1 MAIETQGMNAS
12 SPTVRWV
19 RWLLLVPGAWLAW
32 SVALVSGMAVHSALE
47 SLCPP
52 EQVISGMCTA
62 TWFRYAERITICA
75 GVGLAAALI
84 LLTSTL
90 IAPSHRAIVIVAT
103 LCVGSAAAL
112 VMGVLASAYA
122 ELATA
127 LVVGGLTTVW
137 LLRRDW
143 VRSAER

>member
-1 MAIETQGMNAS
+1 MRRDVVSTAS
-12 SPTVRWV
+12 LTMRWV
-19 RWLLLVPGAWLAW
+19 RWLLLVPSAWLAW
-32 SVALVSGMAVHSALE
+32 SVALVSGVAVHSALE

-75 GVGLAAALI
+75 GAGLAAALI
-84 LLTSTL
+84 LLTSTFV
-90 IAPSHRAIVIVAT
+90 APSHRAIVIVAT
-103 LCVGSAAAL
+103 LCIGSAAAL
-112 VMGVLASAYA
+112 VMGVLAAAYS

-137 LLRRDW
+137 LLRRNW
-143 VRSAER
+143 VRSSER